1 MHLGSSIPNN
11 INNQFLLLKEIS
23 MKILL
28 TIACALL
35 LTACF
40 SEDQRGDQSKSTQET
55 ATMVSAL
62 TLSPVLDSDTI

>member
-1 MHLGSSIPNN
+1 
-11 INNQFLLLKEIS
+11 

>member
-1 MHLGSSIPNN
+1 MHLDPDIPNN
-11 INNQFLLLKEIS
+11 INNQFLLLKEIT

-40 SEDQRGDQSKSTQET
+40 SEDQRGDQSKSTQEA

-62 TLSPVLDSDTI
+62 TLSPGRDTDTL